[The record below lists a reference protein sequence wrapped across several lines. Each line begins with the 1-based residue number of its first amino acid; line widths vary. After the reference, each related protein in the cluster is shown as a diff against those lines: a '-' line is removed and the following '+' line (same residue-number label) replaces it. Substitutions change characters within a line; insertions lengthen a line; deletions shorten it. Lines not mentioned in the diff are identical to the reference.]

1 MLEKLRKLRDTVT
14 GENFRQE
21 APGEPG
27 SSQDKTEIPEKQA
40 VIPEQSN
47 RDLNKE
53 EIRKVACQEIE
64 KNLTGITFGRLKREL
79 ARKLGVPVEKLNLDG
94 IYEVCVNHCHRAQ
107 YSSKPI
113 NRNDDYYNCIY
124 IARNPGAKA
133 NRLDDEALLEKYDR
147 KKHGVWSMTPVAKP
161 NLYYKSKPCLVE
173 LPDKATYL
181 KWAIELFKNE
191 INRDIVWSDIQTLK
205 QEIAEQIDGGKF
217 NGDLLDSLASR
228 IPYIPSGVFTK
239 GSNIEVLF
247 KNGKI
252 KKLVEIASK
261 TKRENYT
268 EQIELFV
275 SEIRRLGIPPTTFT
289 TTLAHAINPEFY
301 IPISE
306 KIATVVLK
314 RWWWELNPEYRK
326 PRCVGSDSRNL
337 TCLEKFLKE
346 LNSLLIETGISMVD
360 LSLSLYLMSS
370 EEPKYREKESR
381 KRYNCLKW
389 KCDELP
395 VENAGETEKKER
407 NPDHPLNTILYG
419 PPGTGKTYEVVRRSV
434 EITGAEEEEPRE
446 AFKNKL
452 FTGPD
457 DCQWR
462 IIFTTFHPSVSY
474 ETFIEGV
481 WAEVKDGQ
489 LHYRVKDGLFKIAVY
504 QALWLAYSA
513 RNPEVQCK
521 SYYERKKLL
530 QKALKAHFIGDEE
543 TDGSPFD
550 FENAERV
557 VVIIDEINRGNIP
570 SIFGELITLI
580 EESKRLG
587 NEEELQV
594 ILPYSQEVFAV
605 PKNLY
610 IIGTMN
616 TADRSIVL
624 LDAALRRRFSFEELL
639 PQPDLLKGIEIPVED
654 EENETQP

>member
-1 MLEKLRKLRDTVT
+1 MRI
-14 GENFRQE
+14 RQK
-21 APGEPG
+21 
-27 SSQDKTEIPEKQA
+27 SRWT
-40 VIPEQSN
+40 
-47 RDLNKE
+47 
-53 EIRKVACQEIE
+53 QE
-64 KNLTGITFGRLKREL
+64 
-79 ARKLGVPVEKLNLDG
+79 
-94 IYEVCVNHCHRAQ
+94 
-107 YSSKPI
+107 
-113 NRNDDYYNCIY
+113 
-124 IARNPGAKA
+124 
-133 NRLDDEALLEKYDR
+133 
-147 KKHGVWSMTPVAKP
+147 
-161 NLYYKSKPCLVE
+161 
-173 LPDKATYL
+173 
-181 KWAIELFKNE
+181 
-191 INRDIVWSDIQTLK
+191 K

-289 TTLAHAINPEFY
+289 TTLAHVINPEFY

-346 LNSLLIETGISMVD
+346 LNGLLIETGISMVD
-360 LSLSLYLMSS
+360 LGLSLYLMSS

-389 KCDELP
+389 RCDELP
-395 VENAGETEKKER
+395 VEDGKGETEKKER

-434 EITGAEEEEPRE
+434 RITGAEEEEPRE

-489 LHYRVKDGLFKIAVY
+489 LHYQVKDGLFKIAVY

-530 QKALKAHFIGDEE
+530 QKVLKAHFIGDEE
-543 TDGSPFD
+543 ADGSPFD